1 VTVGIVVVSHSAALA
16 AAAGELAREMAGE
29 SLRMALAGGVDDE
42 EAPLGTDAVKVMA
55 AIEELD
61 SEAGVLVLMDLGS
74 AVLSAEM
81 AVDLLPPE
89 TAARVVLCEAPIVEG
104 LIAAA
109 VQAAAG
115 AGIDEVAAEARRGL
129 EAKASH
135 LGVEPAGGP
144 RAPAPAPA
152 QAEAAGT
159 QALTAELTVPNALG
173 FHARPAA
180 RIVQALGPMD
190 ATVTVTDTTT
200 GRGPVPARS
209 LNGLITL
216 GAQQGHVL
224 ALSATGPDAAA
235 ALEALRALAEDN
247 LGDPLEGHA
256 RAGTEPLAP
265 AAGGG
270 EPDADT
276 GTGPASDRGTGPA
289 PDPGADPGLP
299 DVLTGLAGAP
309 GVSVGPVQLPGG
321 VPWPELEAV
330 PDPATSPDPDEER
343 ARLDRALA
351 TAAERLTAS
360 RDELE
365 RRAGVGA
372 AEMVGAQLLLLEDPA
387 VLEPARAAIDAG
399 DADAAGAWAAA
410 VRDVLATYGEV
421 EDDYLAERA
430 ADLRAIGREVLADLL
445 GVERG
450 ARTPRGVVV
459 AEDLSPGETAKL
471 DPDEVDGIVTAAG
484 SPTAHAA
491 LLARALGIP
500 AVVAVGPRAL
510 LLEEGREVAVD
521 GTTGRVETAPDATR
535 IAQVRERRAEAGR
548 ARGALRVAAA
558 GPAVTRDGTSIEVG
572 ANVGLPAEAARAAHE
587 GADGVGLLRS
597 EFLFLDRDRAP
608 DEEEQVASYT
618 AVCEALTGRPVVLR
632 TLDVGGD
639 KPLPYIDLPVEAN
652 PFLGTRAVRLGLR
665 ERALFTTQLRAALRV
680 AAVHPLH
687 LLLPMV
693 ATLAEIE
700 AVRGLL
706 DDARVALLDEGLP
719 AAEHLPLG
727 VMVEIPALAL
737 KAAHL
742 VDSVDLLSIGTNDLT
757 QYTMAAERGNPALAE
772 LADPLDPAVLRL
784 VGEVG
789 AAAVGHDVKVSVC
802 GDVASDPELAGLL
815 LGLGARALSVPPIDV
830 PAVKEAVRGV
840 DLEDARRLASRA
852 MAAASAAEVRALLR
866 D

>member
-29 SLRMALAGGVDDE
+29 SLRMALAGGIDDD
-42 EAPLGTDAVKVMA
+42 EAPLGTDAVKVMT
-55 AIEELD
+55 AIQELD

-81 AVDLLPPE
+81 ALDLLPPE
-89 TAARVVLCEAPIVEG
+89 MAARVVLCEAPIVEG

-129 EAKASH
+129 EGKATH
-135 LGVEPAGGP
+135 LGVEPAGRP
-144 RAPAPAPA
+144 PEPAPAPE
-152 QAEAAGT
+152 EAAD
-159 QALTAELTVPNALG
+159 AESLTAELTVPNTLG

-180 RIVQALGPMD
+180 RIVEAVGPLD
-190 ATVTVTDTTT
+190 ATVTVTDATT

-224 ALSATGPDAAA
+224 VLSATGPDAAA
-235 ALEALRALAEDN
+235 ALEALRALAADN
-247 LGDPLEGHA
+247 LGDPPDEH
-256 RAGTEPLAP
+256 AP
-265 AAGGG
+265 AAPEPPSTATRGGD
-270 EPDADT
+270 PDVDVAA
-276 GTGPASDRGTGPA
+276 GTPA
-289 PDPGADPGLP
+289 PD
-299 DVLTGLAGAP
+299 VLSGLAAAP
-309 GVSVGPVQLPGG
+309 GVAVGPVQLPGG
-321 VPWPELEAV
+321 ATLPELDDLPPPPTAF
-330 PDPATSPDPDEER
+330 DAAEEH

-351 TAAERLTAS
+351 TATERLTAS
-360 RDELE
+360 REQLE
-365 RRAGVGA
+365 RRAGPGA

-387 VLEPARAAIDAG
+387 VLEPARAAIEAG
-399 DADAAGAWAAA
+399 EADATGAWAAA
-410 VRDVLATYGEV
+410 VGEV
-421 EDDYLAERA
+421 LETYAELDDAYLAERA
-430 ADLRAIGREVLADLL
+430 ADLRAVGREVLGVLL
-445 GVERG
+445 GVD
-450 ARTPRGVVV
+450 AVPRTPRGVVV

-471 DPDEVDGIVTAAG
+471 DPAEVDGIVTAAG

-500 AVVAVGPRAL
+500 AVVAVGPRAMT
-510 LLEEGREVAVD
+510 LEEGREVVVD
-521 GTTGRVETAPDATR
+521 GSTGRVEIAPEPGR
-535 IAQVRERRAEAGR
+535 IAEVRDQRAEAER
-548 ARGALRVAAA
+548 AREALRIAAV
-558 GPAVTRDGTSIEVG
+558 GPAVTRDGTVIEVK
-572 ANVGLPAEAARAAHE
+572 ANVGLPAEASRAAHE
-587 GADGVGLLRS
+587 GADGIGLLRS
-597 EFLFLDRDRAP
+597 EFLFLDRDTAP
-608 DEEEQVASYT
+608 DEDEQVESYT
-618 AVCEALTGRPVVLR
+618 AVCEALGGRPVVLR

-639 KPLPYIDLPVEAN
+639 KPLPYVALPVEAN

-665 ERALFTTQLRAALRV
+665 EQALFTTQLRAALRV
-680 AAVHPLH
+680 AAVHPLQ

-706 DDARVALLDEGLP
+706 DEARAALLAEGLP

-742 VDSVDLLSIGTNDLT
+742 VDSVELLSIGTNDLT
-757 QYTMAAERGNPALAE
+757 QYTMAAERGNPALSA

-784 VGEVG
+784 IGEVG
-789 AAAVGHDVKVSVC
+789 AAAVGHDVTVAVC
-802 GDVASDPELAGLL
+802 GDVASDPKLAALL
-815 LGLGARALSVPPIDV
+815 LGLGARELSVPPIDV
-830 PAVKEAVRGV
+830 PAVKEAVRAV
-840 DLEDARRLASRA
+840 HLTDARELAARA
-852 MAAASAAEVRALLR
+852 VACASAGDVRALLR

>member
-81 AVDLLPPE
+81 ALDLLPAE

-135 LGVEPAGGP
+135 LGVEPAGVP
-144 RAPAPAPA
+144 RAPAPAH
-152 QAEAAGT
+152 AEAAAAG
-159 QALTAELTVPNALG
+159 ALTADLTVPNALG

-180 RIVQALGPMD
+180 RIVQAIGPLD

-235 ALEALRALAEDN
+235 ALDALRALAADN
-247 LGDPLEGHA
+247 LGDPPEGDA
-256 RAGTEPLAP
+256 PAGTERAAP
-265 AAGGG
+265 AAGRR
-270 EPDADT
+270 EAER
-276 GTGPASDRGTGPA
+276 GPRTDRSV
-289 PDPGADPGLP
+289 P

-309 GVSVGPVQLPGG
+309 GVAVGPVQLPGG
-321 VPWPELEAV
+321 APWPELDEV
-330 PDPATSPDPDEER
+330 PAPATAVDAAEER
-343 ARLDRALA
+343 GRLDRALA

-360 RDELE
+360 REQLE
-365 RRAGVGA
+365 QRAGNGA

-387 VLEPARAAIDAG
+387 VLEPARDAIDAG

-410 VRDVLATYGEV
+410 VRDVLETYVEV
-421 EDDYLAERA
+421 EDAYLAERA
-430 ADLRAIGREVLADLL
+430 EDLRAVGREVLADLL
-445 GVERG
+445 GVERA
-450 ARTPRGVVV
+450 ARVPRGVVV
-459 AEDLSPGETAKL
+459 AEELSPGETAKL
-471 DPDEVDGIVTAAG
+471 DPEEVDGIVTAAG
-484 SPTAHAA
+484 SPTTHAA

-500 AVVAVGPRAL
+500 AVVAVGPGAL
-510 LLEEGREVAVD
+510 LLEEGREVVVD
-521 GTTGRVETAPDATR
+521 GTTGRVETTPDATR
-535 IAQVRERRAEAGR
+535 IAEVRERRAAAGR
-548 ARGALRVAAA
+548 AREALRVAAA
-558 GPAVTRDGTSIEVG
+558 GPAVTRDGTVIQVG
-572 ANVGLPAEAARAAHE
+572 ANVGLPAEASRAAHE

-608 DEEEQVASYT
+608 DEDEQVAAYT
-618 AVCEALTGRPVVLR
+618 AVCEALGGRPVVLR

-665 ERALFTTQLRAALRV
+665 EPALFTTQLRAALRV
-680 AAVHPLH
+680 AATHPLH

-706 DDARVALLDEGLP
+706 DDARAALLAEGLP
-719 AAEHLPLG
+719 VAEHLPLG

-737 KAAHL
+737 KVAHL
-742 VDSVDLLSIGTNDLT
+742 VDSVDRLSIGTNDLT
-757 QYTMAAERGNPALAE
+757 QYTMAAERGNPALAD

-784 VGEVG
+784 IGEVG
-789 AAAVGHDVKVSVC
+789 AAAVGHDVTVSVC
-802 GDVASDPELAGLL
+802 GDVASDPELAALL
-815 LGLGARALSVPPIDV
+815 LGLGARELSVPPIDV
-830 PAVKEAVRGV
+830 PAVKEAVRAV
-840 DLEDARRLASRA
+840 HLDDARRLATRA
-852 MAAASAAEVRALLR
+852 MAAGSSDEVRVLLR
-866 D
+866 G